1 MATAT
6 SYPTSLAQTHPAT
19 LRVHDLGD
27 DSPTHSSA
35 NGDITPSHG
44 GSVPTGHEYD
54 MPIQPRS
61 YFRDP
66 SPLRNATTNTT
77 APPPPTANGTA
88 SSSRPSRAR
97 PLSMPPQPATPVET
111 RRYEEDTPRSA
122 RPSASTTV
130 DGGRSKSSARVVGDY
145 TMTKT
150 LGAGSM
156 GKVKLATHN
165 VTGEKLAIK
174 IVPRSPTALQ
184 PNPYPG
190 SSSLTPQNVPAP
202 TPTNPNDPK
211 SKEASKEIRTIREAS
226 LSLLLHHPYICGMRE
241 LIVHPHHYYMVFEYV
256 SGGQMLDYIISH
268 GRLRERVARK
278 FARQIGSALE
288 YLHKNSVVHRD
299 LKIENILISQSGN
312 IKLIDFGLSNLY
324 NPQNHLSTFCGSLY
338 FAAPELLNAKVYTG
352 PEVDVWSFGVVLYVL
367 VCGRVPFDDQSMPA
381 LHAKIKRGVVEY
393 PNWLSQE
400 CKNLLSRMLV
410 TNPALRATLT
420 EVLNHPWMNRSYP
433 HPPSSHL
440 LPREPLR
447 ADDLDKEVIKRMT
460 GFEFGTDEEIEDRL
474 RTVLESESYKRA
486 VEGWERRKH
495 GGQLG
500 WKSESSFGDSAT
512 GASSWAA
519 SNSTVATSYVPP
531 PPTTSGGLPPSAS
544 SSPTRKATKRFS
556 GFDFYRR
563 KLFPGGAG
571 SPPTSPASNPPQLSY
586 PSTPTSPSSGTQL
599 PLEREPPD
607 PTRGFSPLISIY
619 YLVREKIE
627 REKVYGPGHFA
638 SSQLSLVGDEVLPRS
653 STSVPPEVPPKTAIS
668 TSVPSTPQS
677 PAAPKSAYNVPTPK
691 LPAPPPSYVS
701 TVPTSYG
708 VPATPSPT
716 TPGFS
721 AAAQQPTPRAR
732 AQEAVMQLPGE
743 GERGHVDLRKT
754 DVPASPNLNAPTAQK
769 QDLAG
774 LGVNTSPTTPIKAP
788 AATSHRR
795 SHSLSQR
802 VGAWEREKPTGPMG
816 LPTVGETDRDHIM
829 MPQTA
834 GPEFGTFAQ
843 KVGARS
849 VADPAPTPERRPS
862 DRASTKDEDGSSPG
876 ATLVRRFGSILGTR
890 RERGERRERDDRL
903 RESRSVPAPGL
914 AAAAAS
920 TSVQE
925 DKENAGHRRAQ
936 TLLDRTTTPAKH
948 SRRSSLGGSVGK
960 MLGGQVRPRT
970 ATGGRFDDV
979 WEEKEEGEERGSD
992 DRSREGAISGSE
1004 SAQVKPATLKGV
1016 FSVSTTSSKSPADIK
1031 ADIRRVLDRMQVQYR
1046 EISTGFECVHQPSID
1061 INSVSQDQEG
1071 GNTLSINGQPRIKR
1085 KSSRLSLGRLS
1096 VKKNSEGSTP
1106 PTRPQERPTIRSSA
1120 SGGSSSFFTL
1130 PGTGG
1135 ATVSPGAT
1143 PTSNTIA
1150 PERTSSPAN
1159 DAPTP
1164 TGTGSPMLS
1173 PSRGKFLPPIPRDFG
1188 GTSSGRRGGA
1198 DFSGDAVNNAF
1209 ENSTANDLCVRFE
1222 VNVVKVPLL
1231 PLHGI
1236 QFRRVGGN
1244 GWQYQMLAR
1253 RVLTELKL

>member
-1 MATAT
+1 MASAS
-6 SYPTSLAQTHPAT
+6 SYPSSLAPSHPAN

-27 DSPTHSSA
+27 DSPGPG
-35 NGDITPSHG
+35 NGDVTPSHG

-54 MPIQPRS
+54 MPIQPRA

-66 SPLRNATTNTT
+66 SPLRHAND
-77 APPPPTANGTA
+77 APPPVTNGAA
-88 SSSRPSRAR
+88 SFSRSTRAR
-97 PLSMPPQPATPVET
+97 PLSMPPQPAPET
-111 RRYEEDTPRSA
+111 RRYEEETPTRSA
-122 RPSASTTV
+122 RPSASAN
-130 DGGRSKSSARVVGDY
+130 GEGRSKSNARIIGDY

-174 IVPRSPTALQ
+174 IVPRSPSALP
-184 PNPYPG
+184 PNAHAG
-190 SSSLTPQNVPAP
+190 SSSLPPQTAQVAAVI
-202 TPTNPNDPK
+202 NPNDPK

-324 NPQNHLSTFCGSLY
+324 NPHNHLSTFCGSLY

-400 CKNLLSRMLV
+400 CKNLLARMLV

-460 GFEFGTDEEIEDRL
+460 GFEFGTEEEIEDRL
-474 RTVLESESYKRA
+474 RAVLEGEAYKRA
-486 VEGWERRKH
+486 VEGWERRQH
-495 GGQLG
+495 GQLG
-500 WKSESSFGDSAT
+500 WKSESSFGETT
-512 GASSWAA
+512 GASSWSA
-519 SNSTVATSYVPP
+519 SNSTVATSYMPP
-531 PPTTSGGLPPSAS
+531 PSSAAQAAALASGIS
-544 SSPTRKATKRFS
+544 SSPTRKASKRFS

-563 KLFPGGAG
+563 KLFPGTGN
-571 SPPTSPASNPPQLSY
+571 SPPNTPPSNPPQLSF
-586 PSTPTSPSSGTQL
+586 PPTPISPNAGAQL

-607 PTRGFSPLISIY
+607 PTRGFHPLVSIY

-627 REKVYGPGHFA
+627 RERVYGPGHFA
-638 SSQLSLVGDEVLPRS
+638 SSQLSLVGDEVPPRS
-653 STSVPPEVPPKTAIS
+653 SISGPPEVPPKS
-668 TSVPSTPQS
+668 PMPVSMPSTPIT
-677 PAAPKSAYNVPTPK
+677 PAQPKSAYNVPTPK
-691 LPAPPPSYVS
+691 LPAPPPSYIS
-701 TVPTSYG
+701 TAATSYG
-708 VPATPSPT
+708 VPVAPSPT
-716 TPGFS
+716 TPSFGP
-721 AAAQQPTPRAR
+721 AAQQPQPRAR

-743 GERGHVDLRKT
+743 AERGQVDLRKT
-754 DVPASPNLNAPTAQK
+754 EVPASPSLNVSMGQK
-769 QDLAG
+769 QELAG
-774 LGVNTSPTTPIKAP
+774 LGVNASPTTPIKAP

-802 VGAWEREKPTGPMG
+802 VGAWEREKPSGPMG
-816 LPTVGETDRDHIM
+816 LPTVGETDRDQFL
-829 MPQTA
+829 MPHTA
-834 GPEFGTFAQ
+834 GPEFGTFAE

-849 VADPAPTPERRPS
+849 VAEASTNQRRPS
-862 DRASTKDEDGSSPG
+862 ERSIKDEEITSPG
-876 ATLVRRFGSILGTR
+876 STLVRRFGSILGTR
-890 RERGERRERDDRL
+890 RERGEHREREDRL
-903 RESRSVPAPGL
+903 RESRSVPSPGL
-914 AAAAAS
+914 AAVANAEEA
-920 TSVQE
+920 E
-925 DKENAGHRRAQ
+925 DKENIGHRRAQ
-936 TLLDRTTTPAKH
+936 TLLDRTTGAGKH
-948 SRRSSLGGSVGK
+948 NRRSSLGG
-960 MLGGQVRPRT
+960 MFGGQVRPRT
-970 ATGGRFDDV
+970 AAVGKFDDV
-979 WEEKEEGEERGSD
+979 WEVNEEGTEGRASDERSH
-992 DRSREGAISGSE
+992 EGTIPGGE
-1004 SAQVKPATLKGV
+1004 SVQVKPASLKGV
-1016 FSVSTTSSKSPADIK
+1016 FSVSTTSSKSPAAIK
-1031 ADIRRVLDRMQVQYR
+1031 ADIRRVLDRMHMQYR
-1046 EISTGFECVHQPSID
+1046 EIPSGFECVHQPSID
-1061 INSVSQDQEG
+1061 LKTVAKEEES
-1071 GNTLSINGQPRIKR
+1071 TLGVNGARVKR

-1096 VKKNSEGSTP
+1096 IKKTNDTTTQP
-1106 PTRPQERPTIRSSA
+1106 ARAQERPPIRSSA

-1130 PGTGG
+1130 PGIGVTPVCPAPATAG
-1135 ATVSPGAT
+1135 AVLG
-1143 PTSNTIA
+1143 
-1150 PERTSSPAN
+1150 PERTASPVN

-1164 TGTGSPMLS
+1164 IGTASPALS

-1188 GTSSGRRGGA
+1188 GMSPSRRVGPDISGE
-1198 DFSGDAVNNAF
+1198 AVNNAF
-1209 ENSTANDLCVRFE
+1209 ENSDRSDLVVRFE

-1236 QFRRVGGN
+1236 QFRRIGGN
-1244 GWQYQMLAR
+1244 AWQYQMLAR

>member
-1 MATAT
+1 MATLST
-6 SYPTSLAQTHPAT
+6 YPTSLAQTHPAT

-27 DSPTHSSA
+27 DSSTNSA

-66 SPLRNATTNTT
+66 SPLRNATNATV
-77 APPPPTANGTA
+77 PPPTANGSS

-97 PLSMPPQPATPVET
+97 PLSMPPQPAVAET
-111 RRYEEDTPRSA
+111 RRYEDDAARSA
-122 RPSASTTV
+122 RPSASGTAE
-130 DGGRSKSSARVVGDY
+130 GGRSKSSARVIGDY

-165 VTGEKLAIK
+165 GTGEKLAIK
-174 IVPRSPTALQ
+174 IVPRSATALQ
-184 PNPYPG
+184 PNPFPG
-190 SSSLTPQNVPAP
+190 SSTLAPQNVAAPA
-202 TPTNPNDPK
+202 PTNPNDPK

-410 TNPALRATLT
+410 TNPVLRATLT

-460 GFEFGTDEEIEDRL
+460 GFEFGTDEEIEERL
-474 RTVLESESYKRA
+474 RGVLEGEAYRRA

-531 PPTTSGGLPPSAS
+531 PPPTSGGPPTAGASATPS
-544 SSPTRKATKRFS
+544 RKASKRFS

-563 KLFPGGAG
+563 KLFPGTGN
-571 SPPTSPASNPPQLSY
+571 SPPTSPSSNPPQLNY
-586 PSTPTSPSSGTQL
+586 PSTPTSPNATAPL

-607 PTRGFSPLISIY
+607 PTRGFNPLISIY

-627 REKVYGPGHFA
+627 RERVYGPGHFA

-653 STSVPPEVPPKTAIS
+653 STSVPPEVPPKVAVP
-668 TSVPSTPQS
+668 TSVPATPQS

-701 TVPTSYG
+701 TAATSYG

-716 TPGFS
+716 TPGFG
-721 AAAQQPTPRAR
+721 AAAQQPQPRSR

-754 DVPASPNLNAPTAQK
+754 DAPASPNLNAPTVQK

-774 LGVNTSPTTPIKAP
+774 LGVNASPTTPIKAP

-802 VGAWEREKPTGPMG
+802 VGAWEREKPTGAIG

-829 MPQTA
+829 VPQTA

-849 VADPAPTPERRPS
+849 IAEPPPTPERRPS
-862 DRASTKDEDGSSPG
+862 DRASTNGEEGSSTG

-890 RERGERRERDDRL
+890 RDRGERRERDDRL

-914 AAAAAS
+914 AVAANA
-920 TSVQE
+920 TEKE
-925 DKENAGHRRAQ
+925 DKENVGHRRAS
-936 TLLDRTTTPAKH
+936 TLLDRSPNAAKH
-948 SRRSSLGGSVGK
+948 NRRSSLGGSVGK

-970 ATGGRFDDV
+970 AGGGRFDDV
-979 WEEKEEGEERGSD
+979 WEEKEEGEGERASD
-992 DRSREGAISGSE
+992 ERSREGAVSGSE
-1004 SAQVKPATLKGV
+1004 GAQVKPATLKGV
-1016 FSVSTTSSKSPADIK
+1016 FSVSTTSSKSPAEIK
-1031 ADIRRVLDRMQVQYR
+1031 ADIRRVLDRMQVTYR

-1061 INSVSQDQEG
+1061 LNTVAADQEG
-1071 GNTLSINGQPRIKR
+1071 GQTLTVNGQPRIKR
-1085 KSSRLSLGRLS
+1085 KTSRLSLGRLS
-1096 VKKNSEGSTP
+1096 VKKNSEASTP
-1106 PTRPQERPTIRSSA
+1106 PARPQERPTIRSSA

-1135 ATVSPGAT
+1135 TPVSPGVGQ
-1143 PTSNTIA
+1143 TSNTIA
-1150 PERTSSPAN
+1150 PERTASPTN

-1164 TGTGSPMLS
+1164 TGTGSPTLS
-1173 PSRGKFLPPIPRDFG
+1173 PSRGKFLPPIPRDFAP
-1188 GTSSGRRGGA
+1188 TSSGRRGGA
-1198 DFSGDAVNNAF
+1198 DFSGDGVNNAF

-1222 VNVVKVPLL
+1222 INVVKVPLL

-1236 QFRRVGGN
+1236 QFHRVGGN